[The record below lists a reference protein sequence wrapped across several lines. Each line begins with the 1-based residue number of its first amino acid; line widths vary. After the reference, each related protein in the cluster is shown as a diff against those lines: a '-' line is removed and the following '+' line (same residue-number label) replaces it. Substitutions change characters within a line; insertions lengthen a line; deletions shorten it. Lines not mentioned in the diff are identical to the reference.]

1 MFPFDLRWMS
11 WMSEIVMFQLKQTNI
26 KPTWWLSNDTTS
38 LCVSVNLWHFSL
50 HLFQVLIPVCCALW
64 LRECSMVTPWVT
76 ATCFQR
82 RTLKSLEQI
91 WLWSDTWECV
101 ASVQVSIPSRCIPKI
116 SSCHSNSCIT
126 ASCLRFMQLILTL
139 THPLRKKKQLNMILA
154 FCHHHLHIS
163 QPHLPHS

>member
-26 KPTWWLSNDTTS
+26 KPIWWLSNDTTS
-38 LCVSVNLWHFSL
+38 SCVSVNLWHFSL
-50 HLFQVLIPVCCALW
+50 HLVQLLIPVCCALW

-91 WLWSDTWECV
+91 GLWSDTWECV
-101 ASVQVSIPSRCIPKI
+101 ASVQVLCPFQAGAFRKSHHVIRTVVSLLLAWDSCSLSSPSP
-116 SSCHSNSCIT
+116 T
-126 ASCLRFMQLILTL
+126 
-139 THPLRKKKQLNMILA
+139 PWKKKN
-154 FCHHHLHIS
+154 S
-163 QPHLPHS
+163 T